1 MREKESTWE
10 ECVESSHS
18 TGVLT
23 SGSQTSFICES
34 KYSAPTTNERPDR
47 REYATGLLTSGG
59 REYFDST
66 SSLKISHDP
75 AKARS
80 LVDTAKGRIEF
91 LKSTSLAENNAN
103 YIFEGYYSSALEMLH
118 ALVLQEGY
126 KVSNHLC
133 LGYYLR
139 DVLEK
144 DHLFMVFDDCRY
156 KRNSLVYYGRKMD
169 FETAK
174 IAIEKC
180 LRLIKEI
187 DLLLKEGKKS

>member
-10 ECVESSHS
+10 ECIE
-18 TGVLT
+18 
-23 SGSQTSFICES
+23 
-34 KYSAPTTNERPDR
+34 
-47 REYATGLLTSGG
+47 
-59 REYFDST
+59 ST
-66 SSLKISHDP
+66 SSLKVSSDQ
-75 AKARS
+75 AKSKS
-80 LVDTAKGRIEF
+80 LIDTANGRVEF
-91 LKSTSLAENNAN
+91 LKSTSLAESNAN
-103 YIFEGYYSSALEMLH
+103 YIFEGYYSSTLEILH
-118 ALVLQEGY
+118 ALVLLKGY
-126 KVSNHLC
+126 KVSNHIC

-144 DHLFMVFDDCRY
+144 DHLFRVFDDCRY

-187 DLLLKEGKKS
+187 ELLLKEGKKR